1 LHFDESGRLRDPCPA
16 RPVLLAA
23 RAVTGAVELVWSQ
36 RPDPFSAT
44 CPAAESLIYLSTSS
58 APGRGEP
65 AAVVAWSGRI
75 QRTRIEATAGTW
87 HVAVRLRSADGTL
100 SALSAVAR
108 VAVEGQDAT
117 AEHAYIEKV
126 YAR

>member
-1 LHFDESGRLRDPCPA
+1 
-16 RPVLLAA
+16 
-23 RAVTGAVELVWSQ
+23 
-36 RPDPFSAT
+36 
-44 CPAAESLIYLSTSS
+44 
-58 APGRGEP
+58 
-65 AAVVAWSGRI
+65 
-75 QRTRIEATAGTW
+75 
-87 HVAVRLRSADGTL
+87 VAVRLRSADGTL